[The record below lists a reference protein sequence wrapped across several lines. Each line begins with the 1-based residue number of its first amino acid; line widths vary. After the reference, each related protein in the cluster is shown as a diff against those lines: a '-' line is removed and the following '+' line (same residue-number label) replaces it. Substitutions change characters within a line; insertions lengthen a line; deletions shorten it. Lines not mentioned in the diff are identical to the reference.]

1 MKLILLNKPSLIITL
16 TGRVAGTKAITK
28 VSWNLLGL
36 THFLF
41 QINIALI
48 MAFETALYCYL

>member
-1 MKLILLNKPSLIITL
+1 MKLILLNKPLIITL

-48 MAFETALYCYL
+48 MVFETALYCYL